1 MNAQSNSTLQE
12 QVLKDVLDL
21 LGSFSKPDYSAL
33 AGRLEGGKLYTQL
46 RAALVQR
53 FDARELGDEDSF
65 SSYAYALD
73 DPDSGL
79 TQVVYLSYLAEY
91 ACLVSFQERYQE
103 LRVVTSHAGC
113 RSAQEKALLTLL
125 ADNNMQLL
133 PQSLLDEPVP
143 MKGLFRI
150 VEPGEETFFTLL
162 FEDGYPL
169 WKLYTR
175 L

>member
-12 QVLKDVLDL
+12 QVLKDVLGL
-21 LGSFSKPDYSAL
+21 LGSLSKPDYRPMT
-33 AGRLEGGKLYTQL
+33 GRLEGGGLYTQL
-46 RAALVQR
+46 RAALAQR
-53 FDARELGDEDSF
+53 FDARELGDEDYF
-65 SSYAYALD
+65 SSYVYALD

-79 TQVVYLSYLAEY
+79 TQVVYLSFVAEY

-103 LRVVTSHAGC
+103 LRVVTSHADC
-113 RSAQEKALLTLL
+113 RSAQEEALFTLL
-125 ADNNMQLL
+125 ADNGMQLL

-143 MKGLFRI
+143 MKGLFRT

-162 FEDGYPL
+162 FEAGYPL
-169 WKLYTR
+169 WKLYAR